1 MDTSS
6 RWMVNAGNAF
16 EIKSHF
22 EKRGLTSRHCILYLR
37 TILRFV
43 RAVEHLYAPTPW
55 HPRFP
60 GAGF

>member
-6 RWMVNAGNAF
+6 RWMVNAGSAF
-16 EIKSHF
+16 ETKSHS
-22 EKRGLTSRHCILYLR
+22 EKWDLTSRHCILYPR
-37 TILRFV
+37 TILSFV
-43 RAVEHLYAPTPW
+43 RAVEHLYAPIPW